1 MFSIRFQI
9 FSPTHLSHCIEELIF
24 GNNSIVIKYTV
35 NVSCSCGAE
44 ICPEAD
50 VNISLSWI
58 TPVCDTQQ
66 ERSVRWRVEMLAA
79 VWSSSPATRVS
90 QLWWKTTGG
99 THPKLRWEPKHGKI
113 WVGTLY
119 YHKWFIFLVLSH
131 MLHWICLVN
140 VWDLFIVRAEPSN
153 IEYLYLTP
161 CGAFNTWLW
170 HNFSEIIFCVIVQ
183 QRVVT

>member
-66 ERSVRWRVEMLAA
+66 ERSVRWPVEILAA
-79 VWSSSPATRVS
+79 VWSSCPATWAL
-90 QLWWKTTGG
+90 QLWWKTIGG
-99 THPKLRWEPKHGKI
+99 THPKLRWEHKHYKI
-113 WVGTLY
+113 WVGSLY
-119 YHKWFIFLVLSH
+119 YHNCCVSLVLSH
-131 MLHWICLVN
+131 ILNFAILLMNVSLNLFGKCLRPGHSTSWTFKHFLN
-140 VWDLFIVRAEPSN
+140 
-153 IEYLYLTP
+153 
-161 CGAFNTWLW
+161 
-170 HNFSEIIFCVIVQ
+170 
-183 QRVVT
+183 